1 MITFLVLLFLNIYTS
16 KVNQRLF
23 YESKEVAMLD
33 KAQLAAAAIADLEV
47 LNPGTAASVITQMD
61 SLRVARLVITDQR
74 GLCMFDSAN
83 EHNSTQRYMLFP
95 EIVKALQGNKVFF
108 WKFEDAV
115 IQSYAALPV
124 YSYGNLIG
132 SVYMMEYDLE
142 LGELM
147 DSLLKNTLT
156 ISIVLQVILVLF
168 SILFVK
174 TFAHRLNRIMD
185 SIRIIRTGDYSH
197 KVKMGGKD
205 ELTELGDEFN
215 DLTEKL
221 QESER
226 IHRRF
231 ISDASHELK
240 TPLASIK
247 LLSDSI
253 LQNEMD
259 EITMREFVED
269 IGDEAE
275 RLNRMTQKLLSL
287 AKTDDR
293 DPSMIEL
300 NQIAP
305 TATRVIKMLSPIASK
320 ASVTVDLQILQ
331 DSTILICEDD
341 LYQILYNLTENAIKY
356 NIAGGNVKVILDRQE
371 DDAVITVSDSGMG
384 IPEESIPHLFDR
396 FYRVDKAR
404 SRATGGSGLGLSIV
418 RSMVLRYDGDITV
431 ESVLEKGSTFSLR
444 FPAFDTEEDML

>member
-23 YESKEVAMLD
+23 YESKEVAMLE

-47 LNPGTAASVITQMD
+47 LNPAAAASAVSQME

-74 GLCMFDSAN
+74 GLCMYDSIN
-83 EHNSTQRYMLFP
+83 EHNTTNRYVLFP

-124 YSYGNLIG
+124 YSYGKMIG

-168 SILFVK
+168 SVVFVK
-174 TFAHRLNRIMD
+174 TFSHRLNRIMD

-197 KVKMGGKD
+197 KVQMGGKD

-259 EITMREFVED
+259 EMTMREFVGD
-269 IGDEAE
+269 IGNEAE
-275 RLNRMTQKLLSL
+275 RLNRMSQKLLSL

-293 DPSMIEL
+293 DPSLIEL
-300 NQIAP
+300 NQISP
-305 TATRVIKMLSPIASK
+305 TASRVIKMLSPIALK

-341 LYQILYNLTENAIKY
+341 LYQILYNLTENGIKY
-356 NIAGGNVKVILDRQE
+356 NIPGGTVKVVLDRQE
-371 DDAVITVSDSGMG
+371 ENAVITVSDTGTG
-384 IPEESIPHLFDR
+384 IPEDSIPHLFDR

-418 RSMVLRYDGDITV
+418 RSMVLRYDGEIGV
-431 ESVLEKGSTFSLR
+431 ESVLGQGSTFTLH
-444 FPAFDTEEDML
+444 FPAFDTEEDAI

>member
-1 MITFLVLLFLNIYTS
+1 MAGY
-16 KVNQRLF
+16 
-23 YESKEVAMLD
+23 
-33 KAQLAAAAIADLEV
+33 
-47 LNPGTAASVITQMD
+47 
-61 SLRVARLVITDQR
+61 
-74 GLCMFDSAN
+74 
-83 EHNSTQRYMLFP
+83 
-95 EIVKALQGNKVFF
+95 
-108 WKFEDAV
+108 
-115 IQSYAALPV
+115 
-124 YSYGNLIG
+124 
-132 SVYMMEYDLE
+132 
-142 LGELM
+142 
-147 DSLLKNTLT
+147 LLKNTLT

-431 ESVLEKGSTFSLR
+431 KSVLEKGSTFSLR